1 MNKSIFIILLIAL
14 MNILF
19 AEDQILWDLGIVIKK
34 DHTSTSDVIK
44 PLISNTQIK
53 PSYVESMKQLNLF
66 DISSLAIPS
75 NHIINLLYWNKQY
88 LKLTEYVNDNW
99 DIESISD
106 VDRIIYSD
114 ALYQLGQYNQAI
126 DNLNLLSESYPK
138 DEKYFMLALY
148 NKKVGNKKDMV
159 ALLKNIIEEHPD
171 SDYINLA
178 KLQIQG
184 LK

>member
-34 DHTSTSDVIK
+34 DHANTSDVIK

-88 LKLTEYVNDNW
+88 LKLTEYVNDTW

-106 VDRIIYSD
+106 VDRIIYAD